1 VFSATFGALSVDTGK
16 HSALNKQPAKD
27 AHPQSRQADAIATL
41 KIVQLFAQKS
51 RERSLFR

>member
-41 KIVQLFAQKS
+41 KIVQLFAQKF